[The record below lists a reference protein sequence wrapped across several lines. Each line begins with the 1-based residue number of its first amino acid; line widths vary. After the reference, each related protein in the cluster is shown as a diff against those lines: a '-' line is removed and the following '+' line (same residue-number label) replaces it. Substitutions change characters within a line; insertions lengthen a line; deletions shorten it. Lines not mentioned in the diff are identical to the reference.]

1 MLPIWLE
8 SKGNCTKDFLQ
19 YQTPLPNVCTS
30 YCSLFLLRV
39 LKTVLPNCLYFSL
52 VTNHHINMVELH
64 FNFKIFPEPL
74 THPIYWFQWGAIRIG
89 LISKGGKPR
98 QQAVISASPVSS
110 SQTEIS
116 AHFHLQMKIW
126 EQEGIISHFHPTK
139 CPSTIH
145 SFNHVV
151 LNIYIAIQ
159 CSD

>member
-1 MLPIWLE
+1 M
-8 SKGNCTKDFLQ
+8 FA
-19 YQTPLPNVCTS
+19 
-30 YCSLFLLRV
+30 
-39 LKTVLPNCLYFSL
+39 
-52 VTNHHINMVELH
+52 
-64 FNFKIFPEPL
+64 
-74 THPIYWFQWGAIRIG
+74 HPIALCFYLGFWKQSFQIVSILALWLITILIWWSCILISKFFQNHWLIQFIGFSGALSNGIG
-89 LISKGGKPR
+89 LISKAGKPR

-126 EQEGIISHFHPTK
+126 EQERIISHSQPNK